1 MIKKFAEKLECDIPE
16 RLRPFVIAGIHGA
29 THEKVKVTFPILPNG
44 FPVLIHVYGDLP
56 WLHVKK
62 NSSVAPSRLSL
73 AGQIYGT
80 IPKMEI
86 DGYFGQIGF
95 LLHPTAPYYLFH
107 LKGASFLNKW
117 ESLEST
123 NLFNANKKLKVLAEC
138 ESNIDRVPVLL
149 KLLETLETNRLSALP
164 WLDLTIDEIYK
175 NNGSVAI
182 SELAEK
188 ANLSLRH
195 YGRTFKEI
203 IGVPP
208 KYFCKVVQLNSIF
221 EIINTTEAKGLLALA
236 LEYGYYDQSHFIS
249 DFKKLIG
256 DSPEKFLMSE
266 DAFVKS
272 FLGRKGA

>member
-1 MIKKFAEKLECDIPE
+1 MIKKFAEKLECGIPQ
-16 RLRPFVIAGIHGA
+16 RLRPFIITGIHGA
-29 THEKVKVTFPILPNG
+29 TSEKVKITFPILPNG
-44 FPVLIHVYGDLP
+44 FPVLISVYGDLP

-62 NSSVAPSRLSL
+62 RTSLAPSRLNL

-95 LLHPTAPYYLFH
+95 LLHPTTPYYLFH
-107 LKGASFLNKW
+107 MKGASFLNRW
-117 ESLEST
+117 ESLENT
-123 NLFNANKKLKVLAEC
+123 ALFNANKILAALKDCA
-138 ESNIDRVPVLL
+138 SPMDRIPVLL
-149 KLLETLETNRLSALP
+149 RLLETLETNRLKALP
-164 WLDLTIDEIYK
+164 WLDSTIDEIYK
-175 NNGSVAI
+175 NNGNIAI
-182 SELAEK
+182 SDLAEK

-208 KYFCKVVQLNSIF
+208 KYFCKIIQLNSIF
-221 EIINTTEAKGLLALA
+221 EVINTTETKDLLALA

-249 DFKKLIG
+249 DFRKFIG

-266 DAFVKS
+266 DAYVKS
-272 FLGRKGA
+272 YLGRKGA